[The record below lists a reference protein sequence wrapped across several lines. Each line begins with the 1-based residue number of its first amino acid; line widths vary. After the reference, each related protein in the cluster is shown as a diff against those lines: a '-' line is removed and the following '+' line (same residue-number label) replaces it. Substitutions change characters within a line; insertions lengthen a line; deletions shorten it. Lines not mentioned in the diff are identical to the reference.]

1 MSMIKYITNDLRELA
16 HKCTA
21 LARNCQTCSL
31 SNVLEELAT
40 DLMAKALE
48 LEHKFDQ

>member
-1 MSMIKYITNDLRELA
+1 MMKNITKDLRELA

>member
-1 MSMIKYITNDLRELA
+1 VIRSITKDLRELA

-21 LARNCQTCSL
+21 LARNYQTSSL

-48 LEHKFDQ
+48 LERKFDQ